1 MLIAYNTH
9 HKYSPSMMY
18 FKNLVQSVA
27 CTIYIL
33 LCVCATVTISA
44 QSPGT
49 ISLSGLVTDIAG
61 SPLPGVNVTVNDLS
75 SGTITDTE
83 GRYTLVVP
91 DSAVLTF
98 SFTGYE
104 SLVVPIDGRSTIDVL
119 LKESAEILGEVVVI
133 GYGITTKKEVTG
145 AVTSIKSED
154 FNKGTYTDPMG
165 LIQGKVAGLSIT
177 KPNGGDPLSGYQI
190 LLRGTN
196 TLTSGQE
203 PLIIIDGVIGA
214 DLRNINFQDVESF
227 DVLKDGSAA
236 AIYGTRGTNGVII
249 ITTKGARSG
258 KSTFEFSSQFTAQVS
273 PRGVEN
279 LTADEFED
287 AILTYTPSKAG
298 SLFGSKTD
306 WFDEI
311 TREVPFSQQQHMALS
326 GGGEK
331 FSHRTSLTYSTDQ
344 GLLQENSTQ
353 RILFKTNLRQK
364 VLNDRLTL
372 DFNLATNLR
381 DYKPANYDLFR
392 QAFIQNPTQPVYD
405 DSDPETGGYSYKQG
419 LEYYNPVALLN
430 ERTREGSTNDIVQNL
445 RATLKILDNLSWD
458 NFVSSQKSD
467 WEEGSYKTRYY
478 PTILGVGGEAEIANG
493 RSTNSQFE
501 SVLNYNTSVNDHHF
515 QGVAGYS
522 YQAFEQNS
530 SYTGNSDF
538 DTDIFLYNNIAA
550 GAFFSEGKGDLG
562 SYKESSTLIAMF
574 GRVMY
579 NYREKYLASVSL
591 RREGSSKFGDNNKWG
606 WFPAVS
612 VGWRLHEE
620 DFMQDV
626 NWIDDLKFRVGYG
639 ETGNQDF
646 SSYQSLIL
654 LERVGSLYYNQEWI
668 NSYGPGQNP
677 NPDLRWEKK
686 KELNIGLDFTMSNH
700 KINGSLEFYV
710 RKSEDLL
717 WEFQVS
723 VPPYLYP
730 FLFTNVGTISN
741 RGVELTLNTQLMKRE
756 NFRWNTTFIASH
768 NTNKL
773 DKITNDEF
781 TQSSYETAFIGG
793 TIGVWTQRIE
803 EGKELGTF
811 YGPVWLGVSEEGFDQ
826 FKNQNPIGEVDKSD
840 WEDIGSANPIAMLGW
855 SNTMSFK
862 RFDFSF
868 NFRAG
873 IGGKV
878 LNTYR
883 LYYESW
889 QSIGLRNIVHTQ
901 YENPEFIGNITY
913 SSKYVEDATFLK
925 LDNLTLNYNF
935 NIKSRYVSGLGM
947 YASAQN
953 VWWIT
958 GYQGIDPEVNLSGLE
973 PGIDRLSYYPR
984 TTSLTLGLN
993 ATF

>member
-1 MLIAYNTH
+1 MHSRSILNSILSKKNNSCFFFLFFLFSPFFAESQQAEKIA
-9 HKYSPSMMY
+9 
-18 FKNLVQSVA
+18 
-27 CTIYIL
+27 
-33 LCVCATVTISA
+33 
-44 QSPGT
+44 
-49 ISLSGLVTDIAG
+49 LSGLVTDISGA
-61 SPLPGVNVTVNDLS
+61 PLPGVNISVNDMTI
-75 SGTITDTE
+75 GTITDFE
-83 GRYTLVVP
+83 GTYRLEVPSDATL
-91 DSAVLTF
+91 TY

-104 SLVVPIDGRSTIDVL
+104 SVMVPVGGRTTIDVL
-119 LKESAEILGEVVVI
+119 LNESVEILGEVVII
-133 GYGITTKKEVTG
+133 GYGTTTKKEVTG

-154 FNKGTYTDPMG
+154 FNGGTFNDPMG

-177 KPNGGDPLSGYQI
+177 RPNGADPLAGYQI

-196 TLTSGQE
+196 TLTSGQA

-214 DLRNINFQDVESF
+214 DLKNINFQDVESF

-249 ITTKGARSG
+249 ITTKAAKSG
-258 KSTFEFSSQFTAQVS
+258 KGTFEFSSQYSTQVS
-273 PRGVEN
+273 PRGVRN

-287 AILTYTPSKAG
+287 AILTYQPSKVG

-311 TREVPFSQQQHMALS
+311 TRDLPFSQQQYMALS
-326 GGGEK
+326 GGGDK

-344 GLLQENSTQ
+344 GLLQDNSTQ
-353 RILFKTNLRQK
+353 RILLKTNLVQK

-381 DYKPANYDLFR
+381 DYQPANYDLFR

-405 DSDPETGGYSYKQG
+405 DSDPETGGYSFKQG
-419 LEYYNPVALLN
+419 LDYYNPVALLK
-430 ERTREGSTNDIVQNL
+430 ERTREGSTNDIIQNL
-445 RATLKILDNLSWD
+445 RASLKILDNLTWD
-458 NFVSSQKSD
+458 NFISSQKSD
-467 WEEGSYKTRYY
+467 WEENSYKTRYY
-478 PTILGVGGEAEIANG
+478 PTILGTGGEAEIANG
-493 RSTNSQFE
+493 RYTNSQFE
-501 SVLNYNTSVNDHHF
+501 SVFNYRTDINDHSF

-522 YQAFEQNS
+522 YQKFEQNS
-530 SYTGNSDF
+530 SYAGNSDF
-538 DTDIFLYNNIAA
+538 DTDIFLYNNLAA
-550 GAFFSEGKGDLG
+550 GTFFREGKGELG
-562 SYKESSTLIAMF
+562 SYKQSSTLIAVF

-579 NYREKYLASVSL
+579 NYKEKYLASFSM

-606 WFPAVS
+606 WFPALS
-612 VGWRLHEE
+612 LGWRLHEE
-620 DFMQDV
+620 SFLEDV
-626 NWIDDLKFRVGYG
+626 SWIDDLKFRVGYG
-639 ETGNQDF
+639 VTGNQDF
-646 SSYQSLIL
+646 SPYRSQIL
-654 LERVGSLYYNQEWI
+654 FEQVGSLYYNQEWI

-686 KELNIGLDFTMSNH
+686 KELNIGLDFTIANKKLS
-700 KINGSLEFYV
+700 GSLEYYL

-730 FLFTNVGTISN
+730 YLFTNVGTISN
-741 RGVELTLNTQLMKRE
+741 RGVELTLNAQLMQRS
-756 NFRWNTTFIASH
+756 NFRWSTTFTASH
-768 NTNKL
+768 NKNVL

-811 YGPVWLGVSEEGFDQ
+811 YGPVWLGVSDEGFDQ
-826 FKNQNPIGEVDKSD
+826 FKNQNPIGQVDKSD

-855 SNTMSFK
+855 SNTLTFK
-862 RFDFSF
+862 NIDFSF

-889 QSIGLRNIVHTQ
+889 QNIGLRNIVHTQ

-935 NIKSRYVSGLGM
+935 KIKSRYVSRLSM
-947 YASAQN
+947 FASAQN
-953 VWWIT
+953 VLWIA

-984 TTSLTLGLN
+984 TTSITVGLN